1 MKNKRYIIISFTAV
15 VLLSA
20 ILGVK
25 YINNL
30 PEETTYGEFM
40 TEKFGDKTVKEIR
53 IQEITPDSFT
63 EVEITDEQTIRNIL
77 DGPANTKL
85 KEANAYRPHDR
96 KYLVVFD
103 SSVFMHISENL
114 ITFDGQVIS
123 YDADDDSVF
132 RVIHEAF
139 ITNNN

>member
-1 MKNKRYIIISFTAV
+1 MSNKRYIIISFTAV

-30 PEETTYGEFM
+30 PKETTNGEFM

-53 IQEITPDSFT
+53 IQEITADSFT
-63 EVEITDEQTIRNIL
+63 EVKITDEQTIRNIL

-85 KEANAYRPHDR
+85 KEAT
-96 KYLVVFD
+96 
-103 SSVFMHISENL
+103 HIDPTIESTL
-114 ITFDGQVIS
+114 
-123 YDADDDSVF
+123 
-132 RVIHEAF
+132 
-139 ITNNN
+139 